1 MTWRPTEATLFL
13 EKAAA
18 PTVNDDQNEGYLVG
32 DFWIDETNNKSYIC
46 QDVTVGA
53 AVWTEITQGGGLE
66 HTQGTDTTL
75 GVMTAGID
83 MNNLYQVVNLQVPSA
98 AGEALRQT
106 ANITEADL
114 EQLTDGSE
122 TALHIHD
129 SRYYTEAEH
138 LSSSAG
144 AGDVGKPIKL
154 DAAGHIDATMINDGD
169 VDHTAIS
176 NIGDNSHATI
186 DIHIADGT
194 KHFLEG
200 AIDHTKILSIGTN
213 SHAQID
219 TCVDELTAHVADG
232 TKHFLEGAIDHGS
245 ISGLGHSADHA
256 WALLID
262 ATRALTANWYTG
274 TFNVGIN
281 DNTNTE
287 KLNVGG
293 NLMLSGS
300 SAPYIKGDT
309 KDGSNNS
316 ILYSQGAGTV
326 GHYFVV
332 MGTGATSLGQFRVQ
346 YGGVWGA
353 KAIFMQHDGSDGFL
367 STGTGKMTLYA
378 PSNIEVSAAK
388 LVVDSD
394 IIRLTTAKTPASAGA
409 TGSTGDICWDATYIY
424 ICVAANTWER
434 VEHVGW

>member
-1 MTWRPTEATLFL
+1 L
-13 EKAAA
+13 
-18 PTVNDDQNEGYLVG
+18 N
-32 DFWIDETNNKSYIC
+32 
-46 QDVTVGA
+46 
-53 AVWTEITQGGGLE
+53 
-66 HTQGTDTTL
+66 
-75 GVMTAGID
+75 
-83 MNNLYQVVNLQVPSA
+83 
-98 AGEALRQT
+98 
-106 ANITEADL
+106 
-114 EQLTDGSE
+114 LTD
-122 TALHIHD
+122 
-129 SRYYTEAEH
+129 
-138 LSSSAG
+138 
-144 AGDVGKPIKL
+144 
-154 DAAGHIDATMINDGD
+154 
-169 VDHTAIS
+169 
-176 NIGDNSHATI
+176 
-186 DIHIADGT
+186 
-194 KHFLEG
+194 
-200 AIDHTKILSIGTN
+200 IGTTT
-213 SHAQID
+213 HADID
-219 TCVDELTAHVADG
+219 TAVDELTAHVADG

-367 STGTGKMTLYA
+367 STGTGKMMLYA

-388 LVVDSD
+388 LVVGSD